1 MREETRLRI
10 RTKIAV
16 LTLVSVLMLSVTAQA
31 GTQVFIWPSNY
42 SYGTPSGTFAW
53 NTTSLGFRFDQ
64 GFGPV
69 GFGTMLFYGP
79 ITNFSFA
86 GSGLSGYNGQ
96 VVGGDA
102 GLRFALGAG
111 PLGFGAFAGYGGFVA
126 NARGPVASDAVLLSS
141 LGFRLGFDARA
152 AIAPGVTLRGNWT
165 TLSGVSSRADISL
178 SSPPVAVQ
186 HSGTGNGSEYNIG
199 VTFSPLPLVSVFADY
214 RSASFQNNWSGGGT
228 TTTSYSGYFL
238 GVEFRF

>member
-1 MREETRLRI
+1 MKI
-10 RTKIAV
+10 RTKILI
-16 LTLVSVLMLSVTAQA
+16 LTLASVLMISATAQG
-31 GTQVFIWPSNY
+31 GTKVFIWPSNF

-53 NTTSLGFRFDQ
+53 NSTPFGFRFDQ

-79 ITNFSFA
+79 ISNFSFA
-86 GSGLSGYNGQ
+86 GTGLPGYTGQ
-96 VVGGDA
+96 VVGGET

-111 PLGFGAFAGYGGFVA
+111 PLGIGASAGYGGFVL

-141 LGFRLGFDARA
+141 LGFRLGVDARA
-152 AIAPGVTLRGNWT
+152 AIAPGVTLHGSWT
-165 TLSGVSSRADISL
+165 TLSGLNSRADMSL
-178 SSPPVAVQ
+178 SSPPVAAQ
-186 HSGTGNGSEYNIG
+186 HTGTGNGSEYNIG
-199 VTFSPLPLVSVFADY
+199 VSFSPVPLVSVFADY
-214 RSASFQNNWSGGGT
+214 RSATFQNTWSGGGT